1 MSEKKG
7 EFVDFKKYDSHYLR
21 DALPSDQFEIV
32 STFVSPEELK
42 LELKVERYYQQEKYP
57 FHFSSLAAVIWIQ
70 QMGVVYA
77 RWREGVEDKS
87 GFVDLVD
94 LSIRCRD
101 TVRSTEK
108 ICMHGTIRKRRAM
121 KKACY
126 TSLILISK
134 KKAIL
139 LKLPFFICQFKV
151 KKLPYSPLHKTIS
164 LNFCCYMFF
173 GCYSE

>member
-121 KKACY
+121 KKGVLYIADIDIQEKSY
-126 TSLILISK
+126 LAEATFLY
-134 KKAIL
+134 
-139 LKLPFFICQFKV
+139 LPV
-151 KKLPYSPLHKTIS
+151 
-164 LNFCCYMFF
+164 
-173 GCYSE
+173 